1 VASGSDFLYQ
11 TTSDNFCWVQCLNCH
26 HLYLNPR
33 PVESELSVIYPSNL
47 LNYGIDENALAWRV
61 KSSID
66 RASIREIS
74 ELVAI
79 RRVLDIGCADGSLLR
94 NIRRELGEE
103 VLLEGSELSPVA
115 TSAMKIKDIK
125 IHYGQIQNLNQSSV
139 EYDVIFL
146 QQEIE
151 HLLDPKG
158 DLEFLIKHLSPQ
170 GLLIIETPIQ
180 GSWDQMFFQFYSPGS
195 WEGFHI
201 PRHFNI
207 WSKSG
212 FEIMV
217 KSSGGNLIKAIRKPK
232 PVHWSV
238 SFQNHFKRTG
248 RGRLAA
254 FFSLSNVPLL
264 VFFFIIDSAQIF
276 FGKGS
281 DVRYIVK
288 RAD

>member
-1 VASGSDFLYQ
+1 M
-11 TTSDNFCWVQCLNCH
+11 
-26 HLYLNPR
+26 
-33 PVESELSVIYPSNL
+33 ESELSVIYPSNL
-47 LNYGIDENALAWRV
+47 LNYEINEKALAWRV
-61 KSSID
+61 KSAID
-66 RASIREIS
+66 RASIRRIS
-74 ELVAI
+74 ELVDI

-115 TSAMKIKDIK
+115 TSAMKVRDVK
-125 IHYGQIQNLNQSSV
+125 IHYGQIQNLDLTTV

-146 QQEIE
+146 QQVIE

-158 DLEFLIKHLSPQ
+158 DLEFLIKLLSPQ

-180 GSWDQMFFQFYSPGS
+180 GSWDQKFFQFYSPGS

-212 FEIMV
+212 FETMV
-217 KSSGGNLIKAIRKPK
+217 ESSGGKLIKTKKKPK

-248 RGRLAA
+248 RGRFVS
-254 FFSLSNVPLL
+254 FFSLGNVPLL
-264 VFFFIIDSAQIF
+264 AFFFIIDSVQIF